1 MISKAQLERLFVSSV
16 MLAFASLA
24 ISIVGIKPQLFQ
36 NIQLLFLVIAL
47 ISVLVLGV
55 QSKTIQFN
63 ANRLKK
69 QIIGWILSS
78 FFSILLWLFA
88 QKDVQSIFPF
98 LKGYRKALNTLE
110 PFAMYSAI
118 VFIFFALILA
128 IVGARDSR
136 LDRPGFIERTL
147 VYNLSSKIAALP
159 MMFTSIGIFI
169 VATLWTVYHSFTNS
183 RMLPKS

>member
-78 FFSILLWLFA
+78 SFSILLWLFA

-110 PFAMYSAI
+110 PFAMY
-118 VFIFFALILA
+118 
-128 IVGARDSR
+128 
-136 LDRPGFIERTL
+136 
-147 VYNLSSKIAALP
+147 
-159 MMFTSIGIFI
+159 
-169 VATLWTVYHSFTNS
+169 
-183 RMLPKS
+183 